1 MFQGVKAWLWAG
13 AGGRGGRVPHIMQ
26 RLERGEG
33 SRGYA
38 DRWLTIVRDVDEWG
52 KDGEGV
58 GEFPKEISSGTRME
72 RLKADSD
79 TG

>member
-1 MFQGVKAWLWAG
+1 
-13 AGGRGGRVPHIMQ
+13 MQ

-33 SRGYA
+33 TGGYA

-58 GEFPKEISSGTRME
+58 GEVPKEGSSGMGRE
-72 RLKADSD
+72 RLEAGSD
-79 TG
+79 IG